1 MRAVVLCLL
10 CATAGC
16 GPAPLSLGFGVAV
29 TASFDSTVTDG
40 ELARVTQLIIS
51 ATGDET
57 YETDQQ
63 LNRGADRVESF
74 VYRPLDSTRRLA
86 LSVAAEDGNGLAVA
100 AGSSAQIQLTAGQTA
115 QLQITLFPKELPDAG
130 PPDGTVVDAGAHD
143 SGEDASPPDLSGV
156 PFPLCSAVTSG
167 QLCLDFEQAIPS
179 TWTTVQN
186 NSAVVVDTTYAH
198 SGTHSLH
205 VHLESVA
212 SAMSAGGYLTEMQTF
227 TTSPSAIHV
236 RAFIFFRPEDPPP
249 LQSALPI
256 FVAAQ
261 NAMPYGTMDFELNE
275 AHYAMYDYFASTTD
289 YTETS
294 SSFPTAAWQCIE
306 WVVQVGSPGTMALS
320 SNGAVFSA
328 NEIHDTT
335 ASTPPLGILQVG
347 GQLNN
352 SSTQASPVV
361 DLWLDDIV
369 VSSTLIGC
377 AHD

>member
-16 GPAPLSLGFGVAV
+16 GPAPLNLGFGVAV

-63 LNRGADRVESF
+63 LNRAADRVESF

-86 LSVAAEDGNGLAVA
+86 LSIAAEDENGLAVA
-100 AGSSAQIQLTAGQTA
+100 AGSSAQIQLTAGETA
-115 QLQITLFPKELPDAG
+115 QLQITLFPTQLPDAG
-130 PPDGTVVDAGAHD
+130 PPDGTVDGGAHD
-143 SGEDASPPDLSGV
+143 GGEDASTPPDLNGV
-156 PFPLCSAVTSG
+156 PFPLCDAVNTG
-167 QLCLDFEQAIPS
+167 QLCLDFEHAIPS
-179 TWTTVQN
+179 NWTTVQT
-186 NSAVVVDTTYAH
+186 NSVVVVGTNYAH
-198 SGTHSLH
+198 SGTHALH
-205 VHLESVA
+205 VHLDSVA
-212 SAMSAGGYLTEMQTF
+212 SATSAGGYLTETQTF
-227 TTSPSAIHV
+227 TGTTPLSAFHV
-236 RAFIFFRPEDPPP
+236 RAFILFPLPAP
-249 LQSALPI
+249 LQSAVPI

-261 NAMPYGTMDFELNE
+261 TATPYGVMDFEVDD
-275 AHYAMYDYFASTTD
+275 AHYAMYDSFASTTN

-294 SSFPTAAWQCIE
+294 ASFPTGAWQCIE
-306 WVVQVGSPGTMALS
+306 WVVQIGSPGVLALV
-320 SNGAVFSA
+320 SNGVTFAA

-335 ASTPPLGILQVG
+335 ASTPPLGILQIG

-352 SSTQASPVV
+352 LSTQASPVV

-369 VSSTLIGC
+369 VSDTVIGC
-377 AHD
+377 TNN